1 MKLQHFVLIIVL
13 LSITFVSKGQSWELA
28 KDKNGVK
35 VYTRKLEGWGIKEYK
50 VVMNIKTSPSRVV
63 TALKD
68 VPSRYKWAY
77 NSIEIREIER
87 PNSEEVA
94 IYNKVDAP
102 WPVADR
108 DNITR
113 FKFSYPSV
121 NMTRV
126 DMTVIKSHAKAPV
139 YDGIVRIER
148 LKGHWLIRDKGNGWT
163 EIIQQCVAEP
173 GGSLP
178 DWLANSAVVDTPY
191 NSMYNLKKYIEKG

>member
-1 MKLQHFVLIIVL
+1 MKLQHFVLIVIL
-13 LSITFVSKGQSWELA
+13 LTSSLVSKGQDWSLA

-35 VYTRKLEGWGIKEYK
+35 VYTRKVEGWGIKEYK
-50 VVMNIKTSPSRVV
+50 VVMEVKTSHSKII

-68 VPSRYKWAY
+68 VPSRYEWAY
-77 NSIEIREIER
+77 NSIEIREVER

-113 FKFSYPSV
+113 FRFSYPNKST
-121 NMTRV
+121 TRV
-126 DMTVIKSHAKAPV
+126 DMTVIKSHAKAPI
-139 YDGIVRIER
+139 YDGIVRVER

-163 EIIQQCVAEP
+163 EVIQQCVAEP
-173 GGSLP
+173 GGSIP
-178 DWLANSAVVDTPY
+178 DWLANSAVVDNPY
-191 NSMYNLKKYIEKG
+191 NSMYNLKKYIEKS

>member
-1 MKLQHFVLIIVL
+1 MKLQHFVLIIVF
-13 LSITFVSKGQSWELA
+13 LSISLATKGQNWTLA

-35 VYTRKLEGWGIKEYK
+35 VYTRKVEGWGIKEYK
-50 VVMNIKTSPSRVV
+50 VVMNIKTSPSKII

-68 VPSRYKWAY
+68 VPSRYEWAY

-113 FKFSYPSV
+113 FKFSYPNAST
-121 NMTRV
+121 TRV
-126 DMTVIKSHAKAPV
+126 DMTVIKSHSKAPI
-139 YDGIVRIER
+139 YDGIVRIKR

-178 DWLANSAVVDTPY
+178 DWLANSAVVDNPY

>member
-1 MKLQHFVLIIVL
+1 MKLQHFVLIVTL
-13 LSITFVSKGQSWELA
+13 LTSSLVSKGQDWSLA

-35 VYTRKLEGWGIKEYK
+35 VYTRKVEGWGIKEYK
-50 VVMNIKTSPSRVV
+50 VVMEVKTSPSKII

-68 VPSRYKWAY
+68 VPSRYEWAY

-113 FKFSYPSV
+113 FRFSYPNKST
-121 NMTRV
+121 TRV
-126 DMTVIKSHAKAPV
+126 DMTVVKSHAKAPV

-148 LKGHWLIRDKGNGWT
+148 LEGHWLIRDKGNGWT
-163 EIIQQCVAEP
+163 EVIQQCVAEP
-173 GGSLP
+173 GGSIP

-191 NSMYNLKKYIEKG
+191 NSMYNLKKYIEKS